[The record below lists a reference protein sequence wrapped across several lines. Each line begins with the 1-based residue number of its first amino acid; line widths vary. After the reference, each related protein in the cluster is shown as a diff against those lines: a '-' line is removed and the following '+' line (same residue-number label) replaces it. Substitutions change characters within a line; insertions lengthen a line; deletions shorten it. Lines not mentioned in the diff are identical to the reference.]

1 MAIKNKVLRRAWI
14 VVAVLMILSMVIFTV
29 LPAFQ

>member
-1 MAIKNKVLRRAWI
+1 MAIKNKTLRRAWF
-14 VVAVLMILSMVIFTV
+14 VVALLMILSMIIFTV